1 MSVIR
6 YELTIRLKTASPLH
20 SGGIDEVV
28 NRLEE
33 GKDRQTVVRR
43 FARDGRDRPI
53 LTGRSVKGALRAA
66 CRRYLSGQP
75 DGDIAAVLNPAALRR
90 LWGDEG
96 KKSAS
101 APLRAAC
108 LTVHTVELCP
118 AGADGAVGTDGA
130 AGADGAA
137 GELPSRMGN
146 AIDRYWGSVA
156 DGALF
161 EHEYLPAGRPLEIVI
176 TAQAGLPDGVDV
188 PAGAVEPAT
197 PEQVETLFGLFLGL
211 FRSER
216 IAFGGRQGAGWGRV
230 RPDERPGAGFWT
242 LTRAPLGSC
251 DDLVSWLSGGQDM
264 AGTITPVDC
273 GGPDRM
279 RITVEWNS
287 PTGILVADPRIS
299 EAELERK
306 RQEKEK
312 RERAA
317 QEAGRSGEQG
327 DVRDDYVPARQMR
340 TDTAQGERLVLPGSS
355 VRGALR
361 SRASRIA
368 RTILAARHAPVEDW
382 SDTDVHDQL
391 AGDPVLVRDLFGST
405 EQHGAL
411 TVLDT
416 LAVPGSSRLI
426 PHNAGDRWTGGVA
439 GGALY
444 GEEVHDAQWGDLT
457 LELNPGSFS
466 PRADA
471 DRRRAAW
478 CLLGLVLAELA
489 AGTLPLGSRGTRG
502 LGQVEV
508 TGIRVEGGP
517 SLGVE
522 DWVLAAPEEGGERSG
537 EEPLAAQILSHL
549 RTVNEGI
556 AASPGAGGG
565 WTGWSSYLCDP
576 EEARDE

>member
-1 MSVIR
+1 MSVTR
-6 YELTIRLKTASPLH
+6 YELTIRVRTASPLH

-28 NRLEE
+28 NRTEE
-33 GKDRQTVVRR
+33 GRDRQTVVRR

-66 CRRYLSGQP
+66 CQRYLSGQP
-75 DGDIAAVLNPAALRR
+75 DAGVTKVLNPAALRS

-108 LTVHTVELCP
+108 LTVHTVPLIPE
-118 AGADGAVGTDGA
+118 AGADKGGLD
-130 AGADGAA
+130 AG
-137 GELPSRMGN
+137 LKSRMGN

-176 TAQAGLPDGVDV
+176 TAQAGLPDGVAV

-197 PEQVETLFGLFLGL
+197 PEQVETLFELLLGL
-211 FRSER
+211 FGSER

-230 RPDERPGAGFWT
+230 RPDARPGAGFWT

-251 DDLVSWLSGGQDM
+251 DDLVSWLSGGQDT

-306 RQEKEK
+306 RQEKEA

-368 RTILAARHAPVEDW
+368 RTILAARCAPVEDW
-382 SDTDVHDQL
+382 SDTDVHAQL

-444 GEEVHDAQWGDLT
+444 GEEVHDAQWGELT

-466 PRADA
+466 PRADVN
-471 DRRRAAW
+471 RRRAAW

-489 AGTLPLGSRGTRG
+489 AGALPLGSRGTRG

-522 DWVLAAPEEGGERSG
+522 DWALAAPSQDGGAG
-537 EEPLAAQILSHL
+537 AGLAEQILDRL
-549 RTVNEGI
+549 RRVNKGI
-556 AASPGAGGG
+556 AASPGAGDD

-576 EEARDE
+576 EEACDE

>member
-1 MSVIR
+1 MSVTR
-6 YELTIRLKTASPLH
+6 YELTIRVRTASPLH

-28 NRLEE
+28 NRTEE
-33 GKDRQTVVRR
+33 GRDRQTVVRR

-75 DGDIAAVLNPAALRR
+75 DAGVAAVLNARALRR

-118 AGADGAVGTDGA
+118 AGADGAVGT
-130 AGADGAA
+130 DGAA

-188 PAGAVEPAT
+188 PAGAVKLAT
-197 PEQVETLFGLFLGL
+197 PEQVETLFELFLGL

-230 RPDERPGAGFWT
+230 RPDARPGAGFWT
-242 LTRAPLGSC
+242 LTRAPLGSR
-251 DDLVSWLSGGQDM
+251 DDLVNWLSGGQDM

-287 PTGILVADPRIS
+287 PTGILVADPRRR

-368 RTILAARHAPVEDW
+368 RTILAARRAPVEDW
-382 SDTDVHDQL
+382 SDTDVHAQL

-489 AGTLPLGSRGTRG
+489 AGALSLGSRGTRG

-508 TGIRVEGGP
+508 TGIKVEGGP

-522 DWVLAAPEEGGERSG
+522 DWALAAPTQDGGAG
-537 EEPLAAQILSHL
+537 AGLAEQILDRL
-549 RTVNEGI
+549 RSVNEDI
-556 AASPGAGGG
+556 AASPGAGDD

>member
-1 MSVIR
+1 MSVTR
-6 YELTIRLKTASPLH
+6 YELTIRLRTASPLH

-28 NRLEE
+28 NRTEE
-33 GKDRQTVVRR
+33 GRDRQTVVRR

-75 DGDIAAVLNPAALRR
+75 DAGVAAVLNPAALRR

-108 LTVHTVELCP
+108 LTVHTVPLIPE
-118 AGADGAVGTDGA
+118 AGADKGGLD
-130 AGADGAA
+130 AG
-137 GELPSRMGN
+137 LKSRMGN

-176 TAQAGLPDGVDV
+176 TAQAGLPDGVAV

-197 PEQVETLFGLFLGL
+197 PEQVETLFELLLGL
-211 FRSER
+211 FGSER

-230 RPDERPGAGFWT
+230 RPDARPEAGFWT

-251 DDLVSWLSGGQDM
+251 DDLVSWLSGGQDT

-287 PTGILVADPRIS
+287 PTGILVADPRRR

-306 RQEKEK
+306 RQEKEA

-368 RTILAARHAPVEDW
+368 RTILAARRAPVEDW
-382 SDTDVHDQL
+382 SDTDVHAQL

-416 LAVPGSSRLI
+416 LAVPRSSRLI

-444 GEEVHDAQWGDLT
+444 GEEIHDAQWGDLT

-466 PRADA
+466 PRADVN
-471 DRRRAAW
+471 RRRAAW

-489 AGTLPLGSRGTRG
+489 AGALPLGSRGTRG

-522 DWVLAAPEEGGERSG
+522 DWALPAPSQDGGAGAGLAE
-537 EEPLAAQILSHL
+537 QILDRL
-549 RTVNEGI
+549 RRVNKGI
-556 AASPGAGGG
+556 AASPGAGDD

-576 EEARDE
+576 EEACDE

>member
-1 MSVIR
+1 MSVTR
-6 YELTIRLKTASPLH
+6 YELTIRVRTASPLH

-28 NRLEE
+28 NRVEE
-33 GKDRQTVVRR
+33 GRDRQTVVRR

-75 DGDIAAVLNPAALRR
+75 DAGVATVLNPAVLRR

-130 AGADGAA
+130 AS
-137 GELPSRMGN
+137 ELPSRMGN

-197 PEQVETLFGLFLGL
+197 PEQVETLFELFLGL

-230 RPDERPGAGFWT
+230 RPDAQPGAGFWT

-264 AGTITPVDC
+264 AGTIVPVDC

-306 RQEKEK
+306 RQEKEA

-368 RTILAARHAPVEDW
+368 RTILAARRAPVEDW
-382 SDTDVHDQL
+382 SDTDVHAQL

-489 AGTLPLGSRGTRG
+489 AGALPLGSRGTRG

-522 DWVLAAPEEGGERSG
+522 DWALAAPTQDGGAG
-537 EEPLAAQILSHL
+537 AGLAGQILDRL
-549 RTVNEGI
+549 RSVNEGI
-556 AASPGAGGG
+556 AASPGAGGD

>member
-118 AGADGAVGTDGA
+118 AGADGAVGTDGT
-130 AGADGAA
+130 A

-230 RPDERPGAGFWT
+230 RPDARPGAGFWT

-317 QEAGRSGEQG
+317 QEAGRSGEPD

-489 AGTLPLGSRGTRG
+489 AGALPLGSRGTRG
-502 LGQVEV
+502 LGQVKV
-508 TGIRVEGGP
+508 TSIRVEGGP

>member
-75 DGDIAAVLNPAALRR
+75 DAGVAAALDPAALRC

-108 LTVHTVELCP
+108 LTVHTVPLIPE
-118 AGADGAVGTDGA
+118 AGADKGGLD
-130 AGADGAA
+130 AG
-137 GELPSRMGN
+137 LKSRMGN

-161 EHEYLPAGRPLEIVI
+161 EHEYLPAGKPLTLVI
-176 TAQAGLPDGVDV
+176 TAQAGLPDGVAV

-216 IAFGGRQGAGWGRV
+216 ISFGGRRGAGWGRV
-230 RPDERPGAGFWT
+230 RPDARPDADFWT

-251 DDLVSWLSGGQDM
+251 DDLVRWLSGGQNT
-264 AGTITPVDC
+264 AGEIAPVDC

-299 EAELERK
+299 ETELKRK

-317 QEAGRSGEQG
+317 QEADQGGGQG
-327 DVRDDYVPARQMR
+327 DVRDDYVPAMQMC
-340 TDTAQGERLVLPGSS
+340 TDTAEGKRLVLPGSS

-368 RTILAARHAPVEDW
+368 RTILAARHAPVDDW
-382 SDTDVHDQL
+382 SNTGVHDQL
-391 AGDPVLVRDLFGST
+391 AADPVLVRDLFGST
-405 EQHGAL
+405 EQRGAL

-416 LAVPGSSRLI
+416 LAVPRRKPRNI

-457 LELNPGSFS
+457 LELDPNSFS
-466 PRADA
+466 PQANVN
-471 DRRRAAW
+471 RRKAAW

-502 LGQVEV
+502 LGQVRV
-508 TGIRVEGGP
+508 TGIRIEGGS

-522 DWVLAAPEEGGERSG
+522 DWSAPEKGGGRSG

-549 RTVNEGI
+549 QTVNEKI
-556 AASPGAGGG
+556 AASPDAGDN
-565 WTGWSSYLCDP
+565 WTGWSSYLLP
-576 EEARDE
+576 EGGTQ

>member
-43 FARDGRDRPI
+43 FARDGNDRPI

-66 CRRYLSGQP
+66 CRRHLEERP
-75 DGDIAAVLNPAALRR
+75 NDAVAAVLTSEALRR

-108 LTVHTVELCP
+108 LTVHTVPLIPE
-118 AGADGAVGTDGA
+118 ADDAGEGGADDA
-130 AGADGAA
+130 
-137 GELPSRMGN
+137 LPSRMGN

-216 IAFGGRQGAGWGRV
+216 ISFGGRRGAGWGRV
-230 RPDERPGAGFWT
+230 RPDVRPDADFWT

-264 AGTITPVDC
+264 AGEIAPVDC

-279 RITVEWNS
+279 RITIAWNS
-287 PTGILVADPRIS
+287 PTGILVADPRLS

-306 RQEKEK
+306 KQEKEK
-312 RERAA
+312 REKAA
-317 QEAGRSGEQG
+317 QKADQGGGQG
-327 DVRDDYVPARQMR
+327 DVRDDYVPAMQMC
-340 TDTAQGERLVLPGSS
+340 TDTAEGKRLVLPGSS

-368 RTILAARHAPVEDW
+368 RTILAARREPVADW
-382 SDTDVHDQL
+382 SNTGVHDQL
-391 AGDPVLVRDLFGST
+391 AADPVLVRDLFGST
-405 EQHGAL
+405 EQRGAL

-416 LAVPGSSRLI
+416 LAVPRRKPRNI

-466 PRADA
+466 PRADVN
-471 DRRRAAW
+471 RRRAAW

-508 TGIRVEGGP
+508 TKIRVEGGS

-522 DWVLAAPEEGGERSG
+522 DWSAPEKGGGGSSEK
-537 EEPLAAQILSHL
+537 PLAAQILHRL
-549 RTVNEGI
+549 RAVNENI
-556 AASPGAGGG
+556 AASPDAGDN
-565 WTGWSSYLCDP
+565 WTGWSSYLLP
-576 EEARDE
+576 EACCQKEARDD

>member
-66 CRRYLSGQP
+66 CRRHLEERP
-75 DGDIAAVLNPAALRR
+75 NDAVAAVLTPEALRR

-108 LTVHTVELCP
+108 LTVHTVPLIPE
-118 AGADGAVGTDGA
+118 ADDAGGADGT
-130 AGADGAA
+130 
-137 GELPSRMGN
+137 LPSRMGN

-161 EHEYLPAGRPLEIVI
+161 EHEYLPAGKPLTLVI
-176 TAQAGLPDGVDV
+176 TAQAGLPDGVAV

-197 PEQVETLFGLFLGL
+197 PEQIETLFELLLGL

-216 IAFGGRQGAGWGRV
+216 ISFGGRRGAGWGRV
-230 RPDERPGAGFWT
+230 RPDARPEASFWT

-251 DDLVSWLSGGQDM
+251 DDLVRWLSGGQNT
-264 AGTITPVDC
+264 AGEIAPVDC

-299 EAELERK
+299 ETELKRK

-312 RERAA
+312 REKAA
-317 QEAGRSGEQG
+317 QKADQGGGQG
-327 DVRDDYVPARQMR
+327 DVRDDYVPAMQMC
-340 TDTAQGERLVLPGSS
+340 TDTAEGKRLVLPGSS

-368 RTILAARHAPVEDW
+368 RTILAARREPVADW
-382 SDTDVHDQL
+382 SNTGVHDQL
-391 AGDPVLVRDLFGST
+391 ATDPVLVRDLFGST
-405 EQHGAL
+405 EQRGAL

-416 LAVPGSSRLI
+416 LAVPRRKPRNI

-457 LELNPGSFS
+457 LELDPNSFS
-466 PRADA
+466 PQANVN
-471 DRRRAAW
+471 RRKAAW

-502 LGQVEV
+502 LGQVRV
-508 TGIRVEGGP
+508 TGIRIAGGS

-522 DWVLAAPEEGGERSG
+522 DWSAPEKGGGGSSEK
-537 EEPLAAQILSHL
+537 PLAAQILHRL
-549 RTVNEGI
+549 RAVNEDI
-556 AASPGAGGG
+556 AASPDAGDN
-565 WTGWSSYLCDP
+565 WTGWSSYLLP
-576 EEARDE
+576 EACCQKEARDD

>member
-130 AGADGAA
+130 AG
-137 GELPSRMGN
+137 ELPSRMGN

-230 RPDERPGAGFWT
+230 RPDARPGAGFWT

-264 AGTITPVDC
+264 AGTIVPVDC

-317 QEAGRSGEQG
+317 QEAGRSGEPD

-489 AGTLPLGSRGTRG
+489 AGALPLGSRGTRG
-502 LGQVEV
+502 LGQVKV
-508 TGIRVEGGP
+508 TSIRVEGGP

>member
-43 FARDGRDRPI
+43 FARDGNDRPI

-66 CRRYLSGQP
+66 CRRHLEERP
-75 DGDIAAVLNPAALRR
+75 NDAVAAVLTPEALRR

-108 LTVHTVELCP
+108 LTVHTVPLIPE
-118 AGADGAVGTDGA
+118 ADDAGGADGT
-130 AGADGAA
+130 
-137 GELPSRMGN
+137 LPSRMGN

-161 EHEYLPAGRPLEIVI
+161 EHEYLPAGKPLTLVI
-176 TAQAGLPDGVDV
+176 TAQAGLPDGVAV

-197 PEQVETLFGLFLGL
+197 PEQIETLFELLLGL

-216 IAFGGRQGAGWGRV
+216 ISFGGRRGAGWGRV
-230 RPDERPGAGFWT
+230 RPDARPEASFWT

-251 DDLVSWLSGGQDM
+251 DDLVRWLSGGQNT
-264 AGTITPVDC
+264 AGEIAPVDC

-299 EAELERK
+299 ETELKRK

-317 QEAGRSGEQG
+317 QEADQGGGQG
-327 DVRDDYVPARQMR
+327 DVRDDYVPAVQMR
-340 TDTAQGERLVLPGSS
+340 TDTAEGERLVLPGSS

-368 RTILAARHAPVEDW
+368 RTILAARREPVDDW
-382 SDTDVHDQL
+382 SNTGVHDQL
-391 AGDPVLVRDLFGST
+391 AADPVLVRDLFGST
-405 EQHGAL
+405 EQRGAL

-416 LAVPGSSRLI
+416 LAVPRRKPRNI

-457 LELNPGSFS
+457 LELDPNSFS
-466 PRADA
+466 PQANVN
-471 DRRRAAW
+471 RRKAAW

-502 LGQVEV
+502 LGQVRV
-508 TGIRVEGGP
+508 TGIRIAGGS

-522 DWVLAAPEEGGERSG
+522 DWSAPEKGGGGSSEK
-537 EEPLAAQILSHL
+537 PLAAQILHRL
-549 RTVNEGI
+549 RAVNEDI
-556 AASPGAGGG
+556 AASPDAGDN
-565 WTGWSSYLCDP
+565 WTGYLLP
-576 EEARDE
+576 EGGAR

>member
-1 MSVIR
+1 MSVTR
-6 YELTIRLKTASPLH
+6 YELTIRVRTASPLH

-28 NRLEE
+28 NRTEE
-33 GKDRQTVVRR
+33 GRDRQTVVRR

-75 DGDIAAVLNPAALRR
+75 DAGVATVLNPAALRR

-118 AGADGAVGTDGA
+118 AGADGTVGTDGA
-130 AGADGAA
+130 T

-197 PEQVETLFGLFLGL
+197 PEQVETLFELFLGL
-211 FRSER
+211 FGSER

-230 RPDERPGAGFWT
+230 RPDARPGAGFWT
-242 LTRAPLGSC
+242 LTRAPLGSR
-251 DDLVSWLSGGQDM
+251 DDLVNWLSGGQDM
-264 AGTITPVDC
+264 TGTITPVDC

-287 PTGILVADPRIS
+287 PTGILVADPRRR

-368 RTILAARHAPVEDW
+368 RTILAARRAPVEDW
-382 SDTDVHDQL
+382 SDTDVHAQL

-444 GEEVHDAQWGDLT
+444 GEEVHDAQWGELT

-466 PRADA
+466 PRADVN
-471 DRRRAAW
+471 RRRAAW

-489 AGTLPLGSRGTRG
+489 AGALPLGSRGTRG

-522 DWVLAAPEEGGERSG
+522 DWALPAPSQDGGAGAGLAE
-537 EEPLAAQILSHL
+537 QILDRL
-549 RTVNEGI
+549 RRVNKGI
-556 AASPGAGGG
+556 AASPGAGDN

>member
-1 MSVIR
+1 MSVTR
-6 YELTIRLKTASPLH
+6 YELTIRVRTASPLH

-43 FARDGRDRPI
+43 FARDGNDRPI

-66 CRRYLSGQP
+66 CRRHLSGQP
-75 DGDIAAVLNPAALRR
+75 DAGVATVLNPAALRS

-118 AGADGAVGTDGA
+118 AGADGTVD
-130 AGADGAA
+130 ADGAA

-230 RPDERPGAGFWT
+230 RPDARPGAGFWT

-251 DDLVSWLSGGQDM
+251 DDLVNWLSGGQDM

-368 RTILAARHAPVEDW
+368 RTILAARRAPVEDW
-382 SDTDVHDQL
+382 SDTDVHAQL

-466 PRADA
+466 PRADVN
-471 DRRRAAW
+471 RRRAAW

-489 AGTLPLGSRGTRG
+489 AGALPLGSRGTRG

-508 TGIRVEGGP
+508 TGIKVEGGP

-522 DWVLAAPEEGGERSG
+522 DWALAAPSQDGGAG
-537 EEPLAAQILSHL
+537 AGLAEQILDRL
-549 RTVNEGI
+549 RSVNEDI
-556 AASPGAGGG
+556 VASPGAGDD

>member
-1 MSVIR
+1 MSVTR
-6 YELTIRLKTASPLH
+6 YELTIRVRTASPLH

-28 NRLEE
+28 NRTEE
-33 GKDRQTVVRR
+33 GRDRQTVVRR

-75 DGDIAAVLNPAALRR
+75 DAGVATVLNPAALRR

-118 AGADGAVGTDGA
+118 AGADGAVGT
-130 AGADGAA
+130 DGAA

-197 PEQVETLFGLFLGL
+197 PEQVETLFELFLGL

-230 RPDERPGAGFWT
+230 RPDARPGADFWT

-251 DDLVSWLSGGQDM
+251 DDLVNWLSGGQDM

-317 QEAGRSGEQG
+317 QEAGRSGAPD

-368 RTILAARHAPVEDW
+368 RTILAARRAPVEDW
-382 SDTDVHDQL
+382 SDTDVHAQL

-466 PRADA
+466 PRADVN
-471 DRRRAAW
+471 RRRAAW

-489 AGTLPLGSRGTRG
+489 AGALPLGSRGTRG
-502 LGQVEV
+502 LGQVKV
-508 TGIRVEGGP
+508 TSIRVEGGP

>member
-1 MSVIR
+1 MSVTR
-6 YELTIRLKTASPLH
+6 YELTIRVRTASPLH

-28 NRLEE
+28 NRTEE
-33 GKDRQTVVRR
+33 GRDRQTVVRR

-75 DGDIAAVLNPAALRR
+75 DAGVAAVLNPAALRR

-118 AGADGAVGTDGA
+118 AGADGAVGT
-130 AGADGAA
+130 DGAA

-197 PEQVETLFGLFLGL
+197 PEQVETLFELLLGL
-211 FRSER
+211 FGSER

-230 RPDERPGAGFWT
+230 RPDARPGAGFWT

-264 AGTITPVDC
+264 AGTIVPVDC

-382 SDTDVHDQL
+382 SDTDVHAQL

-466 PRADA
+466 PRADVN
-471 DRRRAAW
+471 RRRAAW

-489 AGTLPLGSRGTRG
+489 AGALPLGSRGTRG

-522 DWVLAAPEEGGERSG
+522 DWALAAPSQDGGAG
-537 EEPLAAQILSHL
+537 AGLAGQILDRL
-549 RTVNEGI
+549 RRVNKGI
-556 AASPGAGGG
+556 AASPGAGDD

>member
-1 MSVIR
+1 MSVTR
-6 YELTIRLKTASPLH
+6 YELTIRVRTASPLH

-28 NRLEE
+28 NRTEE
-33 GKDRQTVVRR
+33 GRDRQTVVRR

-75 DGDIAAVLNPAALRR
+75 DAGVATVLNPAVLRR

-118 AGADGAVGTDGA
+118 AGADGAVGT
-130 AGADGAA
+130 DGAA

-197 PEQVETLFGLFLGL
+197 PEQVETLFELFLGL

-230 RPDERPGAGFWT
+230 RPDARPDTDFWT

-251 DDLVSWLSGGQDM
+251 DDLVSWWRGGQDM
-264 AGTITPVDC
+264 AGTIVPVDC

-327 DVRDDYVPARQMR
+327 GVRDDYVPARQMR

-368 RTILAARHAPVEDW
+368 RTILAARRAPVEDW
-382 SDTDVHDQL
+382 SDTDVHAQL
-391 AGDPVLVRDLFGST
+391 ASDPVLVRDLFGST

-444 GEEVHDAQWGDLT
+444 GEEVHDAQWGELT

-466 PRADA
+466 PRADVN
-471 DRRRAAW
+471 RRRAAW

-489 AGTLPLGSRGTRG
+489 AGALPLGSRGTRG

-522 DWVLAAPEEGGERSG
+522 DWALPAPSQDGGAGAGLAE
-537 EEPLAAQILSHL
+537 QILDRL
-549 RTVNEGI
+549 RSVNEDI
-556 AASPGAGGG
+556 AASPGAGDD

>member
-1 MSVIR
+1 MSVTR
-6 YELTIRLKTASPLH
+6 YELTIRVRTASPLH

-43 FARDGRDRPI
+43 FARDGNDRPI

-75 DGDIAAVLNPAALRR
+75 DAGVATVLNPAALRR

-118 AGADGAVGTDGA
+118 AGADGTVGT
-130 AGADGAA
+130 DGAA

-161 EHEYLPAGRPLEIVI
+161 EHEYLPAGKPLTLVI
-176 TAQAGLPDGVDV
+176 TAQAGLPDGVAV

-197 PEQVETLFGLFLGL
+197 PEQVETLFELLLGL

-216 IAFGGRQGAGWGRV
+216 ISFGGRRGAGWGRV
-230 RPDERPGAGFWT
+230 RPDVRPDADFWT

-264 AGTITPVDC
+264 AGEIAPVDC

-279 RITVEWNS
+279 RITIAWNS
-287 PTGILVADPRIS
+287 PTGILVADPRLS

-306 RQEKEK
+306 KQEKEK
-312 RERAA
+312 REKAA
-317 QEAGRSGEQG
+317 QKADQGGGQG
-327 DVRDDYVPARQMR
+327 DVRDDYVPAMQMC
-340 TDTAQGERLVLPGSS
+340 TDTAEGKRLVLPGSS

-368 RTILAARHAPVEDW
+368 RTILAARHAPVADW
-382 SDTDVHDQL
+382 SNTGVHDQL
-391 AGDPVLVRDLFGST
+391 AADPVLVRDLFGST
-405 EQHGAL
+405 EQRGAL

-416 LAVPGSSRLI
+416 LAVPRRKPRNI

-457 LELNPGSFS
+457 LELDPNSFS
-466 PRADA
+466 PQADVN
-471 DRRRAAW
+471 RRKAAW

-502 LGQVEV
+502 LGQVRV
-508 TGIRVEGGP
+508 TGIRIEGGS

-522 DWVLAAPEEGGERSG
+522 DWSAPEKGGGGSSEK
-537 EEPLAAQILSHL
+537 PLAAQILHRL
-549 RTVNEGI
+549 RAVNEDI
-556 AASPGAGGG
+556 AASPDAGDN
-565 WTGWSSYLCDP
+565 WTWSFYLLP
-576 EEARDE
+576 EACCQKEARDD

>member
-1 MSVIR
+1 MSVTR
-6 YELTIRLKTASPLH
+6 YELTIRVRTASPLH

-28 NRLEE
+28 NRTEE
-33 GKDRQTVVRR
+33 GRDRQTVVRR

-75 DGDIAAVLNPAALRR
+75 DAGVATVLNPAALRR

-108 LTVHTVELCP
+108 LTVHTVPLIPEADADKGGLD
-118 AGADGAVGTDGA
+118 AG
-130 AGADGAA
+130 
-137 GELPSRMGN
+137 LKSRMGN

-197 PEQVETLFGLFLGL
+197 PKQVETLFKLFLGP

-230 RPDERPGAGFWT
+230 RPNARPDADFWT

-264 AGTITPVDC
+264 AGTIVPVDC

-287 PTGILVADPRIS
+287 PTGILVADPRRR

-317 QEAGRSGEQG
+317 QEVGRSGEQG

-368 RTILAARHAPVEDW
+368 RTILAARRAPVEDW
-382 SDTDVHDQL
+382 SDTDVHAQL

-444 GEEVHDAQWGDLT
+444 GEEVHDAQWGELT

-466 PRADA
+466 PRADVN
-471 DRRRAAW
+471 RRKAAW

-489 AGTLPLGSRGTRG
+489 AGALPLGSRGTRG

-522 DWVLAAPEEGGERSG
+522 DWALPAPSQDGGAGASLAE
-537 EEPLAAQILSHL
+537 QILDRL
-549 RTVNEGI
+549 RRVNKGI
-556 AASPGAGGG
+556 AASPGAGDD

-576 EEARDE
+576 EEACDE

>member
-75 DGDIAAVLNPAALRR
+75 DAGVAAVLDPEALRR

-108 LTVHTVELCP
+108 LTVHTVPLIPE
-118 AGADGAVGTDGA
+118 ADDAGGADDA
-130 AGADGAA
+130 
-137 GELPSRMGN
+137 LPSRMGN

-161 EHEYLPAGRPLEIVI
+161 EHEYLPAGKPLTLVI

-188 PAGAVEPAT
+188 PADAVEPAT
-197 PEQVETLFGLFLGL
+197 PEQVETLFELFLGL

-216 IAFGGRQGAGWGRV
+216 ISFGGRRGAGWGRV
-230 RPDERPGAGFWT
+230 RPDARPDADFWT

-251 DDLVSWLSGGQDM
+251 DDLVSWLSGGQDT
-264 AGTITPVDC
+264 AGEIAPVDC

-299 EAELERK
+299 ETELKRK

-317 QEAGRSGEQG
+317 QEADQGGGQG
-327 DVRDDYVPARQMR
+327 DVRDDYVPAMQMC
-340 TDTAQGERLVLPGSS
+340 TDTAEGKRLVLPGSS

-368 RTILAARHAPVEDW
+368 RTILAARRAPVDDW
-382 SDTDVHDQL
+382 SDTSVHDQL
-391 AGDPVLVRDLFGST
+391 AADPVLVRDLFGST
-405 EQHGAL
+405 EQRGAL

-416 LAVPGSSRLI
+416 LAASNGASRKI
-426 PHNAGDRWTGGVA
+426 THNAGDRWTGGVA

-444 GEEVHDAQWGDLT
+444 GEEVHDSQWGDLT
-457 LELNPGSFS
+457 LELDPSSFS
-466 PRADA
+466 PQADV
-471 DRRRAAW
+471 DRRKAAW

-502 LGQVEV
+502 LGQVRV
-508 TGIRVEGGP
+508 TGIRIEGG
-517 SLGVE
+517 SNLGVE
-522 DWVLAAPEEGGERSG
+522 DWSAPEKGGGRSS
-537 EEPLAAQILSHL
+537 EEPLAAQILDRL
-549 RTVNEGI
+549 RAVNEDI
-556 AASPGAGGG
+556 AASPDAGDN
-565 WTGWSSYLCDP
+565 WTGWSSYLLP
-576 EEARDE
+576 EGGTQ

>member
-43 FARDGRDRPI
+43 FARDGNDRPI

-66 CRRYLSGQP
+66 CRRHLEERP
-75 DGDIAAVLNPAALRR
+75 DDAVAAVLDPAALRR

-108 LTVHTVELCP
+108 LTVHTVPLIPE
-118 AGADGAVGTDGA
+118 ADDAGKGGADGT
-130 AGADGAA
+130 
-137 GELPSRMGN
+137 LPSRMGN

-230 RPDERPGAGFWT
+230 RPDARPGAGFWT

-251 DDLVSWLSGGQDM
+251 DDLVNWLSGGQDM

-327 DVRDDYVPARQMR
+327 GVRDDYVPARQMR

-368 RTILAARHAPVEDW
+368 RTILAARRAPVEDW
-382 SDTDVHDQL
+382 SDTDVHAQL

-466 PRADA
+466 PRADVN
-471 DRRRAAW
+471 RRRAAW

-489 AGTLPLGSRGTRG
+489 AGALPLGSRGTRG

-522 DWVLAAPEEGGERSG
+522 DWALAAPSQDGGAG
-537 EEPLAAQILSHL
+537 AGLAEQILDRL
-549 RTVNEGI
+549 RSVNEDI
-556 AASPGAGGG
+556 AASPGAGDD

>member
-1 MSVIR
+1 MSVTR

-66 CRRYLSGQP
+66 CRRHLEERP
-75 DGDIAAVLNPAALRR
+75 NDAVAKVLTSEALRR

-108 LTVHTVELCP
+108 LTVHTVPLIPE
-118 AGADGAVGTDGA
+118 ADDAGKGGADDA
-130 AGADGAA
+130 
-137 GELPSRMGN
+137 LPSRMGN

-161 EHEYLPAGRPLEIVI
+161 EHEYLPAGKPLTLVI
-176 TAQAGLPDGVDV
+176 TAQAGLPNGVAV

-197 PEQVETLFGLFLGL
+197 PEQVETLFELLLGL

-216 IAFGGRQGAGWGRV
+216 ISFGGRRGAGWGRV
-230 RPDERPGAGFWT
+230 RPDVRPDADFWT

-264 AGTITPVDC
+264 AGEIAPVDC

-287 PTGILVADPRIS
+287 PTGILVADPRLS
-299 EAELERK
+299 EAELKRK

-317 QEAGRSGEQG
+317 QEADQGGGQG
-327 DVRDDYVPARQMR
+327 DVRDDYVPAMQMC
-340 TDTAQGERLVLPGSS
+340 TDTAEGKRLVLPGSS

-368 RTILAARHAPVEDW
+368 RTILVARREPVDDW
-382 SDTDVHDQL
+382 SDIGVHDQL
-391 AGDPVLVRDLFGST
+391 AADPVLVRDLFGST
-405 EQHGAL
+405 EQRGAL

-416 LAVPGSSRLI
+416 LAVPRRKPRNI

-444 GEEVHDAQWGDLT
+444 GEEVHDTQWGDLT
-457 LELNPGSFS
+457 LELDPNSFS
-466 PRADA
+466 PQADVN
-471 DRRRAAW
+471 RRKAAW

-522 DWVLAAPEEGGERSG
+522 DWSAPEKGGGGSSEK
-537 EEPLAAQILSHL
+537 PLAAQILDRL
-549 RTVNEGI
+549 RAVNEDI
-556 AASPGAGGG
+556 AASPDAGDN
-565 WTGWSSYLCDP
+565 WTGWSSYLLP
-576 EEARDE
+576 EGGAR

>member
-1 MSVIR
+1 MSVTR

-66 CRRYLSGQP
+66 CRRHLEERP
-75 DGDIAAVLNPAALRR
+75 DDAVAAALDPAALRR

-108 LTVHTVELCP
+108 LTVHTVPLIPE
-118 AGADGAVGTDGA
+118 ADDAGGADGT
-130 AGADGAA
+130 
-137 GELPSRMGN
+137 LPSRMGN

-161 EHEYLPAGRPLEIVI
+161 EHEYLPAGKPLEIVI
-176 TAQAGLPDGVDV
+176 TAQAGLPDGVAV

-197 PEQVETLFGLFLGL
+197 PEQVETLFELLLGL

-216 IAFGGRQGAGWGRV
+216 ISFGGRRGAGWGRV
-230 RPDERPGAGFWT
+230 RPDVRPDADFWT

-264 AGTITPVDC
+264 AGEIAPVDC

-279 RITVEWNS
+279 RITIAWNS
-287 PTGILVADPRIS
+287 PTGILVADPRLS

-306 RQEKEK
+306 KQEKEK
-312 RERAA
+312 REKAA
-317 QEAGRSGEQG
+317 QKADQGGGQG
-327 DVRDDYVPARQMR
+327 DVRDDYVPAMQMC
-340 TDTAQGERLVLPGSS
+340 TDTAEGKRLVLPGSS

-368 RTILAARHAPVEDW
+368 RTILAARRAPVDDW
-382 SDTDVHDQL
+382 SDTSVHDQL
-391 AGDPVLVRDLFGST
+391 AADPVLVRDLFGST
-405 EQHGAL
+405 EQRGAL

-416 LAVPGSSRLI
+416 LAASNGASRKI
-426 PHNAGDRWTGGVA
+426 THNAGDRWTGGVA

-457 LELNPGSFS
+457 LELDPNSFS
-466 PRADA
+466 PQADVN
-471 DRRRAAW
+471 RRKAAW

-502 LGQVEV
+502 LGQVRV
-508 TGIRVEGGP
+508 TGIRIAGGS

-522 DWVLAAPEEGGERSG
+522 DWSAPEKGGGGSSEK
-537 EEPLAAQILSHL
+537 PLAAQILDRL
-549 RTVNEGI
+549 RAVNEDI
-556 AASPGAGGG
+556 AASPDAGDN
-565 WTGWSSYLCDP
+565 WTGWSSYLLP
-576 EEARDE
+576 EACCQKEARDD

>member
-1 MSVIR
+1 MSVTR

-28 NRLEE
+28 NRTEE
-33 GKDRQTVVRR
+33 GRDRQTVVRR

-75 DGDIAAVLNPAALRR
+75 DGDVAAVLNPAALRR

-108 LTVHTVELCP
+108 LTVHTVPLIPE
-118 AGADGAVGTDGA
+118 ADDAGGADGT
-130 AGADGAA
+130 
-137 GELPSRMGN
+137 LPSRMGN

-176 TAQAGLPDGVDV
+176 TAQAGLPDGVAV

-197 PEQVETLFGLFLGL
+197 PEQVETLFELLLGL
-211 FRSER
+211 FGSER

-230 RPDERPGAGFWT
+230 RPDARPGAGFWT

-287 PTGILVADPRIS
+287 PTGILVADPRRR

-368 RTILAARHAPVEDW
+368 RTILAARRAPVEDW
-382 SDTDVHDQL
+382 SDTDVHAQL

-466 PRADA
+466 PRADVN
-471 DRRRAAW
+471 RRRAAW

-489 AGTLPLGSRGTRG
+489 AGALPLGSRGTRG

-522 DWVLAAPEEGGERSG
+522 DWALAAPSQDGGAG
-537 EEPLAAQILSHL
+537 AGLAEQILDRL
-549 RTVNEGI
+549 RSVNEDI
-556 AASPGAGGG
+556 AASPGAGDN

-576 EEARDE
+576 EEVRDE

>member
-1 MSVIR
+1 MSVTR
-6 YELTIRLKTASPLH
+6 YELTIRVRTASPLH

-28 NRLEE
+28 NRTEE
-33 GKDRQTVVRR
+33 GRDRQTVVRR

-75 DGDIAAVLNPAALRR
+75 DGDVATVLNPAALRR

-197 PEQVETLFGLFLGL
+197 PEQVETLFELFLGL

-230 RPDERPGAGFWT
+230 RPDARPEAGFWT

-251 DDLVSWLSGGQDM
+251 DDLVNWLSGGQDT

-368 RTILAARHAPVEDW
+368 RTILAARRAPVEDW
-382 SDTDVHDQL
+382 SDTDVHAQL

-444 GEEVHDAQWGDLT
+444 GEEIHDAQWGDLT

-466 PRADA
+466 PRADVN
-471 DRRRAAW
+471 RRRAAW

-489 AGTLPLGSRGTRG
+489 AGALPLGSRGTRG

-522 DWVLAAPEEGGERSG
+522 DWALPAPSQDGGAGAGLAE
-537 EEPLAAQILSHL
+537 QILDRL
-549 RTVNEGI
+549 RRVNKGI
-556 AASPGAGGG
+556 AASPGAGDN

-576 EEARDE
+576 EEACDE

>member
-1 MSVIR
+1 MSVTR
-6 YELTIRLKTASPLH
+6 YELTIRVRTASPLH

-28 NRLEE
+28 NRTEE
-33 GKDRQTVVRR
+33 GRDRQTVVRR

-75 DGDIAAVLNPAALRR
+75 DAGVAAVLNPAALRR

-130 AGADGAA
+130 AG
-137 GELPSRMGN
+137 ELPARMGN
-146 AIDRYWGSVA
+146 AIDRYWGSAA

-161 EHEYLPAGRPLEIVI
+161 EHEYLPEGRTLEIVI

-230 RPDERPGAGFWT
+230 RPDARPGAGFWT

-264 AGTITPVDC
+264 AGTIVPVDC

-287 PTGILVADPRIS
+287 PTGILVADPRRR

-368 RTILAARHAPVEDW
+368 RTILAARRAPVEDW
-382 SDTDVHDQL
+382 SDTDVHAQL

-466 PRADA
+466 PRADVN
-471 DRRRAAW
+471 RRRAAW

-508 TGIRVEGGP
+508 TKISVTGGRSIGIEGPPFSAP
-517 SLGVE
+517 SK
-522 DWVLAAPEEGGERSG
+522 DAGESVA
-537 EEPLAAQILSHL
+537 EQILGRL
-549 RTVNEGI
+549 RTVNKEI
-556 AASPGAGGG
+556 TASPGAS
-565 WTGWSSYLCDP
+565 GWSSYLTDD
-576 EEARDE
+576 EEKKHD

>member
-130 AGADGAA
+130 AG
-137 GELPSRMGN
+137 ELPSRMGN

-230 RPDERPGAGFWT
+230 RPDARPGAGFWT

-317 QEAGRSGEQG
+317 QEAGRSGEPD

-368 RTILAARHAPVEDW
+368 RTILAARHAPVKDW
-382 SDTDVHDQL
+382 SDTDVHAQL

-466 PRADA
+466 PRADVN
-471 DRRRAAW
+471 RRRAAW

-489 AGTLPLGSRGTRG
+489 AGALPLGSRGTRG
-502 LGQVEV
+502 LGQVKV
-508 TGIRVEGGP
+508 TSIRVEGGP

>member
-1 MSVIR
+1 MSVTR
-6 YELTIRLKTASPLH
+6 YELTIRVRTASPLH

-28 NRLEE
+28 NRVEE
-33 GKDRQTVVRR
+33 GRDRQTVVRR

-75 DGDIAAVLNPAALRR
+75 DAGVAAVLNPTALRR

-118 AGADGAVGTDGA
+118 AGADGAVGT
-130 AGADGAA
+130 DGAA

-230 RPDERPGAGFWT
+230 RPDARPGAGFWT

-264 AGTITPVDC
+264 AGTIVPVDC

-317 QEAGRSGEQG
+317 QEAGRSGEPD

-416 LAVPGSSRLI
+416 LAVPRSSRLI

-444 GEEVHDAQWGDLT
+444 GEEVHDAQWGELT

-466 PRADA
+466 PRADVN
-471 DRRRAAW
+471 RRRAAW

-489 AGTLPLGSRGTRG
+489 AGALPLGSRGTRG

-522 DWVLAAPEEGGERSG
+522 NWTLAAPEESDGAG
-537 EEPLAAQILSHL
+537 LAEQILDRL
-549 RTVNEGI
+549 RRVNKDI
-556 AASPGAGGG
+556 AASPGAGDD

>member
-130 AGADGAA
+130 AG
-137 GELPSRMGN
+137 ELPSRMGN

-230 RPDERPGAGFWT
+230 RPDARPGAGFWT

-306 RQEKEK
+306 RQE
-312 RERAA
+312 RAA
-317 QEAGRSGEQG
+317 QEAGRSGEPD

-489 AGTLPLGSRGTRG
+489 AGALPLGSRGTRG
-502 LGQVEV
+502 LGQVKV
-508 TGIRVEGGP
+508 TSIRVEGGP

>member
-43 FARDGRDRPI
+43 FARDGNDRPI

-75 DGDIAAVLNPAALRR
+75 DAGVAAVLNARALRS

-108 LTVHTVELCP
+108 LTVHTVPLIPE
-118 AGADGAVGTDGA
+118 ADDAGGADGT
-130 AGADGAA
+130 
-137 GELPSRMGN
+137 LPSRMGN

-161 EHEYLPAGRPLEIVI
+161 EHEYLPAGKPLTLVI
-176 TAQAGLPDGVDV
+176 TAQAGLPDGVAV

-197 PEQVETLFGLFLGL
+197 PEQIETLFELLLGL

-216 IAFGGRQGAGWGRV
+216 ISFGGRRGAGWGRV
-230 RPDERPGAGFWT
+230 RPDARPEASFWT

-251 DDLVSWLSGGQDM
+251 DDLVRWLSGGQNT
-264 AGTITPVDC
+264 AGEIAPVDC

-299 EAELERK
+299 ETELKRK

-317 QEAGRSGEQG
+317 QEADQGGGQG
-327 DVRDDYVPARQMR
+327 DVRDDYVPAVQMR
-340 TDTAQGERLVLPGSS
+340 TDTAEGERLVLPGSS

-368 RTILAARHAPVEDW
+368 RTILAARREPVDDW
-382 SDTDVHDQL
+382 SNTGVHDQL
-391 AGDPVLVRDLFGST
+391 AADPVLVRDLFGST
-405 EQHGAL
+405 EQRGAL

-416 LAVPGSSRLI
+416 LAVPRRKPRNI

-457 LELNPGSFS
+457 LELDPNSFS
-466 PRADA
+466 PQANVN
-471 DRRRAAW
+471 RRKAAW

-502 LGQVEV
+502 LGQVRV
-508 TGIRVEGGP
+508 TGIRIAGGS

-522 DWVLAAPEEGGERSG
+522 DWSAPEKGGGGSSEK
-537 EEPLAAQILSHL
+537 PLAAQILHRL
-549 RTVNEGI
+549 RAVNEDI
-556 AASPGAGGG
+556 AASPDAGDN
-565 WTGWSSYLCDP
+565 WTGYLLP
-576 EEARDE
+576 EGGAR

>member
-1 MSVIR
+1 MSVTR
-6 YELTIRLKTASPLH
+6 YELTIRVRTASPLH

-28 NRLEE
+28 NRTEE
-33 GKDRQTVVRR
+33 GRDRQTVVRR

-75 DGDIAAVLNPAALRR
+75 DGDVAAVLNPAALRR

-130 AGADGAA
+130 AG
-137 GELPSRMGN
+137 ELPARMGN

-161 EHEYLPAGRPLEIVI
+161 EHEYLPAGKPLTLVI
-176 TAQAGLPDGVDV
+176 TAQAGLPDGVAV

-230 RPDERPGAGFWT
+230 RPDARPGAGFWT

-251 DDLVSWLSGGQDM
+251 DDLVNWLSGGQDM

-287 PTGILVADPRIS
+287 PTGILVADPRRR

-317 QEAGRSGEQG
+317 QEVGRSGEQG

-368 RTILAARHAPVEDW
+368 RTILAARRAPVEDW
-382 SDTDVHDQL
+382 SDTDVHAQL

-457 LELNPGSFS
+457 LELDPNSFS
-466 PRADA
+466 PQANV
-471 DRRRAAW
+471 DRRKAAW

-502 LGQVEV
+502 LGQVRV
-508 TGIRVEGGP
+508 TGIRIAGGS

-522 DWVLAAPEEGGERSG
+522 DWSAPEKGGGGSSEK
-537 EEPLAAQILSHL
+537 PLAAQILDRL
-549 RTVNEGI
+549 RAVNEDI
-556 AASPGAGGG
+556 AASPDAGDN
-565 WTGWSSYLCDP
+565 WTGYLLP
-576 EEARDE
+576 EGGAR

>member
-1 MSVIR
+1 MSVTR
-6 YELTIRLKTASPLH
+6 YELTIRVRTASPLH

-28 NRLEE
+28 NRTEE
-33 GKDRQTVVRR
+33 GRDRQTVVRR

-75 DGDIAAVLNPAALRR
+75 DAGVATVLNPAVLRR

-118 AGADGAVGTDGA
+118 AGADGTVGTDGA
-130 AGADGAA
+130 AS
-137 GELPSRMGN
+137 ELPSRMGN

-197 PEQVETLFGLFLGL
+197 PEQVETLFELFLGL

-230 RPDERPGAGFWT
+230 RPDARPGAGFWT

-251 DDLVSWLSGGQDM
+251 DDLVNWLSGGQDM
-264 AGTITPVDC
+264 AGTIDPVDC

-368 RTILAARHAPVEDW
+368 RTILAARRAPVEDW
-382 SDTDVHDQL
+382 SDTDVHAQL

-444 GEEVHDAQWGDLT
+444 GEEVHDAQWGELT

-466 PRADA
+466 PRADVN
-471 DRRRAAW
+471 RRRAAW

-489 AGTLPLGSRGTRG
+489 AGALPLGSRGTRG

-522 DWVLAAPEEGGERSG
+522 DWALPAPSQDGGAGAGLAE
-537 EEPLAAQILSHL
+537 QILDRL
-549 RTVNEGI
+549 RRVNKGI
-556 AASPGAGGG
+556 AASPGAGDD

>member
-66 CRRYLSGQP
+66 CRRHLEERP
-75 DGDIAAVLNPAALRR
+75 NDAVAAVLTPEALRR

-108 LTVHTVELCP
+108 LTVHTVPLIPE
-118 AGADGAVGTDGA
+118 ADDAGGADGT
-130 AGADGAA
+130 
-137 GELPSRMGN
+137 LPSRMGN

-161 EHEYLPAGRPLEIVI
+161 EHEYLPAGKPLTLVI
-176 TAQAGLPDGVDV
+176 TAQAGLPDGVAV

-197 PEQVETLFGLFLGL
+197 PEQIETLFELLLGL

-216 IAFGGRQGAGWGRV
+216 ISFGGRRGAGWGRV
-230 RPDERPGAGFWT
+230 RPDARPEASFWT

-251 DDLVSWLSGGQDM
+251 DDLVRWLSGGQNT
-264 AGTITPVDC
+264 AGEIAPVDC

-299 EAELERK
+299 ETELKRK

-312 RERAA
+312 REKAA
-317 QEAGRSGEQG
+317 QKADQGGGQG
-327 DVRDDYVPARQMR
+327 DVRDDYVPAMQMC
-340 TDTAQGERLVLPGSS
+340 TDTAEGKRLVLPGSS

-368 RTILAARHAPVEDW
+368 RTILAARREPVADW
-382 SDTDVHDQL
+382 SNTGVHDQL
-391 AGDPVLVRDLFGST
+391 ATDPVLVRDLFGST
-405 EQHGAL
+405 EQRGAL

-416 LAVPGSSRLI
+416 LAVPRRKPRNI

-444 GEEVHDAQWGDLT
+444 GEEVHDAQWGELT

-466 PRADA
+466 PQADA

-502 LGQVEV
+502 LGQVRV
-508 TGIRVEGGP
+508 TGIRIAGGS

-522 DWVLAAPEEGGERSG
+522 DWSAPEKGGGGSSEK
-537 EEPLAAQILSHL
+537 PLAAQILHRL
-549 RTVNEGI
+549 RAVNEDI
-556 AASPGAGGG
+556 AASPDAGDN
-565 WTGWSSYLCDP
+565 WTGWSSYLLP
-576 EEARDE
+576 EACCQKEARDD

>member
-1 MSVIR
+1 MSVTR
-6 YELTIRLKTASPLH
+6 YELTIRVRTASPLH

-28 NRLEE
+28 NRTEE
-33 GKDRQTVVRR
+33 GRDRQTVVRR

-75 DGDIAAVLNPAALRR
+75 DAGVATVLNPAALRR

-108 LTVHTVELCP
+108 LTVHTVPLIPE
-118 AGADGAVGTDGA
+118 ADDAGKGGADDA
-130 AGADGAA
+130 
-137 GELPSRMGN
+137 LPSRMGN

-161 EHEYLPAGRPLEIVI
+161 EHEYLPAGRPLELVI
-176 TAQAGLPDGVDV
+176 TAQAGLPDGVAV

-197 PEQVETLFGLFLGL
+197 PEQVETLFELFLGL

-230 RPDERPGAGFWT
+230 RPDARPGADFWT

-251 DDLVSWLSGGQDM
+251 DDLVNWLSGGQDM

-299 EAELERK
+299 EAELKRK
-306 RQEKEK
+306 RQEKEA

-317 QEAGRSGEQG
+317 QEAGRSGGQG
-327 DVRDDYVPARQMR
+327 DVRDDYVPAVQMR

-416 LAVPGSSRLI
+416 LAVPQYEPRRV

-444 GEEVHDAQWGDLT
+444 GEEVHDAQWGELT

-466 PRADA
+466 PRADVN
-471 DRRRAAW
+471 RRRAAW

-489 AGTLPLGSRGTRG
+489 AGALPLGSRGTRG

-522 DWVLAAPEEGGERSG
+522 DWALAAPTQDGGAG
-537 EEPLAAQILSHL
+537 AGLAEQILDRL
-549 RTVNEGI
+549 RSVNEGI
-556 AASPGAGGG
+556 AASPGAGDD

>member
-1 MSVIR
+1 MSVTR
-6 YELTIRLKTASPLH
+6 YELTIRVRTASPLH

-28 NRLEE
+28 NRTEE
-33 GKDRQTVVRR
+33 GRDRQTVVRR

-75 DGDIAAVLNPAALRR
+75 DAGVAAVLNPAALRR

-118 AGADGAVGTDGA
+118 AGADGAVGT
-130 AGADGAA
+130 DGAA

-197 PEQVETLFGLFLGL
+197 PEQVETLFELFLGL

-230 RPDERPGAGFWT
+230 RPDARPGAGFWT

-317 QEAGRSGEQG
+317 QEAGRSGEPD

-489 AGTLPLGSRGTRG
+489 AGALPLGSRGTRG
-502 LGQVEV
+502 LGQVKV
-508 TGIRVEGGP
+508 TSIRVEGGP

>member
-1 MSVIR
+1 MSVTR
-6 YELTIRLKTASPLH
+6 YELTIRVRTASPLH

-43 FARDGRDRPI
+43 FARDGNDRPI

-66 CRRYLSGQP
+66 CRRHLSGQP
-75 DGDIAAVLNPAALRR
+75 DAGVATVLNPAALRS

-118 AGADGAVGTDGA
+118 AGADGTVD
-130 AGADGAA
+130 ADGAA

-230 RPDERPGAGFWT
+230 RPDARPGAGFWT

-251 DDLVSWLSGGQDM
+251 DDLVNWLSGGQDM

-368 RTILAARHAPVEDW
+368 RTILAARRAPVEDW
-382 SDTDVHDQL
+382 SDTDVHAQL

-416 LAVPGSSRLI
+416 LAVPGSSRLV

-444 GEEVHDAQWGDLT
+444 GEEIHDAQWGDLT

-466 PRADA
+466 PRADVN
-471 DRRRAAW
+471 RRRAAW

-489 AGTLPLGSRGTRG
+489 AGALPLGSRGTRG

-522 DWVLAAPEEGGERSG
+522 DWELPAPSQDGGAGAGLAG
-537 EEPLAAQILSHL
+537 QILDRL
-549 RTVNEGI
+549 RSVNEDI
-556 AASPGAGGG
+556 VASPGAGDD

>member
-1 MSVIR
+1 MSVTR
-6 YELTIRLKTASPLH
+6 YELTIRVRTASPLH

-28 NRLEE
+28 NRTEE
-33 GKDRQTVVRR
+33 GRDRQTVVRR

-75 DGDIAAVLNPAALRR
+75 DAGVATVLNPAALRR

-108 LTVHTVELCP
+108 LTVHTVPLIPE
-118 AGADGAVGTDGA
+118 ADDAGGADGT
-130 AGADGAA
+130 
-137 GELPSRMGN
+137 LPSRMGN

-197 PEQVETLFGLFLGL
+197 PEQVETLFELFLGL

-230 RPDERPGAGFWT
+230 RPDARPDADFWT

-264 AGTITPVDC
+264 AETITPVDC

-317 QEAGRSGEQG
+317 QEAGRSGEPD

-368 RTILAARHAPVEDW
+368 RTILAARRAPVEDW
-382 SDTDVHDQL
+382 SDTDVHAQL

-416 LAVPGSSRLI
+416 LAVPRSSRLI

-444 GEEVHDAQWGDLT
+444 GEEVHDAQWGELT

-489 AGTLPLGSRGTRG
+489 AGALPLGSRGTRG

-522 DWVLAAPEEGGERSG
+522 DWALAAPTQDGGAG
-537 EEPLAAQILSHL
+537 AGLAGQILDRL
-549 RTVNEGI
+549 RSVNEGI
-556 AASPGAGGG
+556 AASPGAGDD

>member
-1 MSVIR
+1 MSITR
-6 YELTIRLKTASPLH
+6 YELTVHLETASPLH

-28 NRLEE
+28 NRTEE
-33 GKDRQTVVRR
+33 GRDRQTVVRR

-118 AGADGAVGTDGA
+118 AGADGAVGT
-130 AGADGAA
+130 DGAA

-230 RPDERPGAGFWT
+230 RPDTRPGAGFWT

-317 QEAGRSGEQG
+317 QEAGRSGEPD

-489 AGTLPLGSRGTRG
+489 AGALPLGSRGTRG

-522 DWVLAAPEEGGERSG
+522 DWALAAPEEGGERSG